1 MDWFFVL
8 TLGFILGSPV
18 KWVLVGSVIGVLT
31 GVATAPMNSEAK
43 GQILGGVFF
52 GLAAA
57 GWITSIV
64 ACVSENRLGLLIV
77 NLSLFPVGIVHGW
90 GIWLGVW
97 H

>member
-1 MDWFFVL
+1 MDWFFAL
-8 TLGFILGSPV
+8 TLGFILGAPV
-18 KWVLVGSVIGVLT
+18 KWVLVGGGIGVLI
-31 GVATAPMNSEAK
+31 GVATAPIKSDAK
-43 GQILGGVFF
+43 GHILGAVLFV
-52 GLAAA
+52 LAAA

-77 NLSLFPVGIVHGW
+77 NLSLFPVGVVHGW